1 MPFEGDESRRHPR
14 RAHTDIIEFCLN
26 PANTTATLHGT
37 VIDIS
42 ESGMSLYTFKP
53 LSEGQGI
60 IVKSALPVPYQ
71 KAIVRWV
78 KRYSEDLYR
87 VGLMFIE

>member
-1 MPFEGDESRRHPR
+1 MSFEGDASRRHPR

-26 PANTTATLHGT
+26 PTDITTTLQGT
-37 VIDIS
+37 LVDIS
-42 ESGMSLYTFKP
+42 DSGMGLYSFQP
-53 LSEGQGI
+53 LFAGQHI
-60 IVKSALPVPYQ
+60 TVRSTLPVPYQ

-78 KRYSEDLYR
+78 KKYSEDLYR